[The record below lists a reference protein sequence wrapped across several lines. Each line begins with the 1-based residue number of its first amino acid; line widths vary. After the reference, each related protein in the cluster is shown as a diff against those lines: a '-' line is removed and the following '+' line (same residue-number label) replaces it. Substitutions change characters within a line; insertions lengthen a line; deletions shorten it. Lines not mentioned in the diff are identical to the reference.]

1 MTETVINKPT
11 VKKDKEINKLFPV
24 FFKLEDLRVLLIGA
38 GNAGLEKLRAIITN
52 APGTEV
58 HVVAEEISE
67 AFDYYASQYPNVKV
81 LNATYNP
88 GFIDDC
94 DLIIAAVNDVQLAKV
109 IRHDAHSKGK
119 LVNVADKPEL
129 CDFYLSSVVT
139 KGNLKIAI
147 STNGKSP
154 TMAKRLKEVFNDL
167 LPEELDDVIDNLQQI
182 RNNLKGDFQTKVHEL
197 NKVTESLVA
206 KPMTDAEKY
215 EQYWFL

>member
-1 MTETVINKPT
+1 MTETVINKPS

-38 GNAGLEKLRAIITN
+38 GNAGLEKLRAIISN
-52 APGTEV
+52 APETEV
-58 HVVAEEISE
+58 RVVAEVISE
-67 AFDYYASQYPNVKV
+67 AFYYYASQYPNVKV
-81 LNATYNP
+81 LNAAYNP

-94 DLIIAAVNDVQLAKV
+94 DLIIAAVNDVQLAQV
-109 IRHDAHSKGK
+109 IRHDAHNKGK

-129 CDFYLSSVVT
+129 CDFYLGSVVT

-167 LPEELDDVIDNLQQI
+167 LPE
-182 RNNLKGDFQTKVHEL
+182 
-197 NKVTESLVA
+197 
-206 KPMTDAEKY
+206 
-215 EQYWFL
+215 